1 MEFLKSK
8 RGILVLIIILGA
20 IIFVI
25 NKLYESRYGYIVLGP
40 IMKCEKSNYV
50 KLSDGRVSF
59 VGHNMHRDELFRSD
73 MYRRVNYRACPSEI
87 YDPEKNTFEEVNLPE
102 DFYYLDKAVLLKD
115 GKLLFTKVKD
125 LNNPS
130 EISPKY
136 QMEKKSAS
144 LSDCASQYGSLAVY
158 NLQTNKI
165 EKYMQTKMN
174 KYLDAMNA
182 SSYLTMKNGKVI
194 NYNHECGYIEI
205 YDINN
210 NTSELI
216 KIKKDYG
223 FRQRPRIF
231 HTKDNDEVIIITSTE
246 NPILKYNDKTKTIQ
260 EIGKF
265 NLLKKGD
272 CPVGVCISG
281 EFTKLFRINDDM
293 FLVVGGTLD
302 RRRNA
307 EANGKD
313 EFFDYTSKSIV
324 EIYNIKT
331 ERSEIIEMLDVR
343 ESWRYHNFM
352 TIEKIDEDNILI
364 ASGVKSIFRPLGIQ
378 RPLKTTEILN
388 LKTKKFTRGPRMK
401 RKYGK
406 HQAIKLDNGDIL
418 ISSGLTTQI
427 FKKWK
432 VWR

>member
-1 MEFLKSK
+1 MQFIKSK
-8 RGILVLIIILGA
+8 RYILLIIILIIGA
-20 IIFVI
+20 IFVS
-25 NKLYESRYGYIVLGP
+25 NKLYESRYGYIVKGP
-40 IMKCEKSNYV
+40 TMKCEKNNYV
-50 KLSDGRVSF
+50 KLNDGRIFF
-59 VGHNMHRDELFRSD
+59 VGHNIHRDKSSWSALNGSG
-73 MYRRVNYRACPSEI
+73 MGPYKAVCPSEI
-87 YDPEKNTFEEVNLPE
+87 YNPEKNTFEEVNLPE

-115 GKLLFTKVKD
+115 GKILFTNVKD
-125 LNNPS
+125 LNRPS
-130 EISPKY
+130 EVNTEVKIKTKWDY
-136 QMEKKSAS
+136 E
-144 LSDCASQYGSLAVY
+144 LQYGSMAIY
-158 NLQTNKI
+158 NLETNKI
-165 EKYMQTKMN
+165 EKSVPN
-174 KYLDAMNA
+174 KISKYYDSSFLYY
-182 SSYLTMKNGKVI
+182 SSYLTMNNGKVI
-194 NYNHECGYIEI
+194 NYNSRAGYIEI

-216 KIKKDYG
+216 KIKKDDG

-302 RRRNA
+302 RHRNA
-307 EANGKD
+307 EAKG
-313 EFFDYTSKSIV
+313 FDYTSKSIV

-343 ESWRYHNFM
+343 ESWQYHNFM